1 MFLEPILD
9 SSSKTYYE
17 VITLSNKP
25 RGPLS
30 PFVRRLSFPK
40 LSEFQ
45 SNDFQNR
52 CLYVLLKP
60 SPNNQTSCKYMG
72 VEDISEIFSFLVSN
86 GYIIEDELTRITSQ
100 FNDTR
105 RRIVSVFSYTE

>member
-1 MFLEPILD
+1 
-9 SSSKTYYE
+9 
-17 VITLSNKP
+17 
-25 RGPLS
+25 
-30 PFVRRLSFPK
+30 
-40 LSEFQ
+40 
-45 SNDFQNR
+45 
-52 CLYVLLKP
+52 
-60 SPNNQTSCKYMG
+60 MG